1 MVQQCDIYQQAKE
14 KKVVYLRLQPLP
26 STPRG
31 TWKDMMMDLIEGLLK
46 S

>member
-14 KKVVYLRLQPLP
+14 KKVAYLRFQPLP
-26 STPRG
+26 APRG